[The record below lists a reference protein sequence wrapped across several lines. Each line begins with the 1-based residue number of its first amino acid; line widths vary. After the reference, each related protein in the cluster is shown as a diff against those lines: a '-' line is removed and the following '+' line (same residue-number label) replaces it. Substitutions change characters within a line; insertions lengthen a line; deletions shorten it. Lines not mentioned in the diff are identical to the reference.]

1 MQISAVTPPCPTNT
15 HSTSL
20 FSCVLCPTWPT
31 SLPPSPLPFHTSS
44 YSLNTIPLL
53 HLLPSSSL
61 HRPSTIPPFHISPVI
76 PSIHPFIHACMA
88 GCPGFCL
95 CYRQH
100 HGTALAVSRR
110 TAARVPAHKVY
121 LSRRLLTTAFLFS
134 LDSRKK
140 YRVSRRKKIKG
151 RQISLTKVHLTGRWY
166 KTERRIWCKDVS
178 PRKEP
183 NEKNC
188 ERKWQKLIKLF
199 LLESLEKCFIYIKH
213 RPDYYFY

>member
-1 MQISAVTPPCPTNT
+1 M
-15 HSTSL
+15 
-20 FSCVLCPTWPT
+20 SCVPHDP
-31 SLPPSPLPFHTSS
+31 PPSLLHLSHF
-44 YSLNTIPLL
+44 IPLL
-53 HLLPSSSL
+53 ILLTPSPYFICYL
-61 HRPSTIPPFHISPVI
+61 PPPSTVLQPFHHFTSPQWFH

-100 HGTALAVSRR
+100 HGTALAVSRC

-121 LSRRLLTTAFLFS
+121 LSRRGCETAHNCISFFPM
-134 LDSRKK
+134 DSRKK

-151 RQISLTKVHLTGRWY
+151 RQISPTKVHLTGRWY
-166 KTERRIWCKDVS
+166 KTERGIWCKDVS

-213 RPDYYFY
+213 RPDYYIY